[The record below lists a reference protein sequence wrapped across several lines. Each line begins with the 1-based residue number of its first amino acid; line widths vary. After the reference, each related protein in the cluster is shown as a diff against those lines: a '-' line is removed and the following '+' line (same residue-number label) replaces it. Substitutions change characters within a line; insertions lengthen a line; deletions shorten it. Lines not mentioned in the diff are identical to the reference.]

1 MFVAGR
7 SFRLLLRDSEVT
19 FWRDSL
25 YAVGG
30 SLTVACQ
37 GYLSPVENIN
47 NCFQIDT
54 DSTLNDSTKIPDLLI
69 LIDRDPPNAL
79 FSDSLGTDR
88 NRAIAWAEAAGTLD
102 ITHCHNPYNPLWNH
116 YWDTRI
122 SGADTCSDT
131 HMPCENAI
139 GVDTGVMQIYR
150 QWKPQSST
158 DTSGWALHFARS
170 NSKPSGYIQV
180 MWDSLAWNW
189 AICIYNGKYIHDVY
203 MPSRF
208 TSAQKLF
215 PDSCS
220 YANCD
225 TFPLNANKEDLK
237 SYGYHRGDPEMKSI
251 TTINWNEM
259 VADTTDPISDGAQY
273 VQRVRLFKYT
283 KPWE

>member
-122 SGADTCSDT
+122 SGADTCYDT
-131 HMPCENAI
+131 RTPCENA
-139 GVDTGVMQIYR
+139 GGTDTGIMQIYR
-150 QWKPQSST
+150 TVWDTVFTTPSSFPQYPAGFT
-158 DTSGWALHFARS
+158 ICKR
-170 NSKPSGYIQV
+170 
-180 MWDSLAWNW
+180 DSLEWNW
-189 AICIYNGKYIHDVY
+189 MICIHNGRWILEDC
-203 MPSRF
+203 MPARMKASQQ
-208 TSAQKLF
+208 AW
-215 PDSCS
+215 PESCS
-220 YANCD
+220 YADCD
-225 TFPLNANKEDLK
+225 SVPDMPNQEDLAN
-237 SYGYHRGDPEMKSI
+237 YGYHAGEGRMRI
-251 TTINWNEM
+251 I
-259 VADTTDPISDGAQY
+259 DTEKLWKQKIFKPNNLFEIDWANYIKN
-273 VQRVRLFKYT
+273 VRRIKYNGNL
-283 KPWE
+283 W